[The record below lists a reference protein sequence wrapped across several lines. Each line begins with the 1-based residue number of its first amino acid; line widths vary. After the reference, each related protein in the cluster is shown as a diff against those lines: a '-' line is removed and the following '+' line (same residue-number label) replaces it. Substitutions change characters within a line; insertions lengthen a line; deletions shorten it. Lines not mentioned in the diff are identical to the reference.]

1 MFKLDVGKY
10 RGIIISVALFLL
22 LDSSVLVLNFVMSY
36 QISADAAGVNLAGRQ
51 RMLSQRIMKSLLDIE
66 YSIDNIEERQ
76 RPLQELAAATTLF
89 DTTLLAFENGGPI
102 RDANGLPYYLPQVS
116 SITAKQIVAEGG
128 ALWRPFHDAI
138 QALLNEPNRRDNSQ
152 FAPKLTAA
160 IVYGQTKNLPLLSLM
175 NDLTVNLESKASA
188 KATRLRLIQTVGIS
202 LAVLNFLFIL
212 LHFLRQLKTSDQS
225 IDNARNETQEI
236 LSTVNE
242 GLFLLDSNLIIGKQ
256 HSAKLFDIFGIKQI
270 AGLSFES
277 LLKGFVAEKDLATA
291 NSFVKLLFKPTIN
304 QNLIGELNPLDQVEI
319 HLPDGSGLY
328 RSKFLKFNFS
338 RVSTTKDIS
347 HILATVID
355 ISRQVELAKELQQV
369 RSQNEQQFEMLSTIV
384 QANGDLVPLFINNSL
399 SVMARINTILKQ
411 KCRSHVQYMEKVHQI
426 YRLIHGFKGEASALS
441 LTLFSDFAHQFEDRL
456 DELRTKPKLTGNDF
470 LSLTILL
477 NQLLKQL
484 ESADQLIHKLTQLVQ
499 APDKSG
505 LTVEPTHW
513 DHLQQLADDIASRQN
528 KSVDLVLTGLND
540 YPLSN
545 TLVSIINSTCS
556 QLIRNAITHGIET
569 IPDRVALEKPETSE
583 LLISLAHT
591 RKGEWR
597 LRVQDDGRGLNLEH
611 LRERA
616 IASGNL
622 TQEASEL
629 LDHKQLMQ
637 LIFLPSVSTSKTI
650 SIDAGRGI
658 GMSVVSDIART
669 LRGKL
674 NIASRSNRGCTFTLT
689 FPDRAILEAEAA

>member
-36 QISADAAGVNLAGRQ
+36 QISADAAAVNLAGRQ
-51 RMLSQRIMKSLLDIE
+51 RMLSQRIMKSLLDIQ
-66 YSIDNIEERQ
+66 YTIDNVDERQ
-76 RPLQELAAATTLF
+76 RPLQELATATTLF
-89 DTTLLAFENGGPI
+89 DTTLLAFENGGQT

-116 SITAKQIVAEGG
+116 SITAQELVAQGG

-138 QALLNEPNRRDNSQ
+138 ETFLIETNKRTNSQ
-152 FAPKLTAA
+152 FAPALTAA
-160 IVYGQTKNLPLLSLM
+160 IAYGQAQNLPLLKLM
-175 NDLTVNLESKASA
+175 NDLTINLESKASA
-188 KATRLRLIQTVGIS
+188 KATRLRVIQTVGIS
-202 LAVLNFLFIL
+202 LAVLNFLIIL
-212 LHFLRQLKTSDQS
+212 LHFLRQLKSSDQS
-225 IDNARNETQEI
+225 VDSARKETQEI

-242 GLFLLDSNLIIGKQ
+242 GLFLLDANLIIGQQ
-256 HSAKLFDIFGIKQI
+256 HSAKLFEIFGMSQI
-270 AGLSFES
+270 AGLSFEA

-319 HLPDGSGLY
+319 HLPDSNGQY
-328 RSKFLKFNFS
+328 HSKFLKFNFS
-338 RVSTTKDIS
+338 RVNDTRDIS

-355 ISRQVELAKELQQV
+355 ISRQVELTKELQQV
-369 RSQNEQQFEMLSTIV
+369 RNQNEQQFEMLSTIV

-399 SVMARINTILKQ
+399 AVMARINTILKQ

-441 LTLFSDFAHQFEDRL
+441 LTLFSDYAHKFEDRL
-456 DELRTKPKLTGNDF
+456 DQLRALPKLTGNDF
-470 LSLTILL
+470 LSLAIML

-484 ESADQLIHKLTQLVQ
+484 ESADQLIHKLTKLVQ
-499 APDKSG
+499 EPGHPGQVVAP
-505 LTVEPTHW
+505 VHW

-540 YPLSN
+540 YPLSDS
-545 TLVSIINSTCS
+545 LVSIINSTCS

-569 IPDRVALEKPETSE
+569 IPNRIALQKPETSE

-591 RKGEWR
+591 RNGEWR
-597 LRVQDDGRGLNLEH
+597 LRVQDDGCGLDLES

-616 IASGNL
+616 IATGNL
-622 TQEASEL
+622 TEDASEL

-637 LIFLPSVSTSKTI
+637 LIFLPSVSTSNTI
-650 SIDAGRGI
+650 NIDAGRGV

-669 LRGKL
+669 LRGKV
-674 NIASRSNRGCTFTLT
+674 NIASRTNRGCTFTLT
-689 FPDRAILEAEAA
+689 FPNRAILDAEAA